1 MAPHD
6 QHSVVTGLAWV
17 TTNAPLDLPFV
28 FSVRVISVFQFSPD
42 MPRLSEFQ
50 SNRTSVLNSLR
61 LGGFRLRRDLRK
73 RTSAAARFLRI
84 RIPEFKALVHQALFV
99 IENHS
104 VQVDERFR
112 I

>member
-42 MPRLSEFQ
+42 MPLLSEFQ

-61 LGGFRLRRDLRK
+61 LGGFRLRRAYENELPQPHDFFAFGFWNAK
-73 RTSAAARFLRI
+73 PWCI
-84 RIPEFKALVHQALFV
+84 RL
-99 IENHS
+99 S
-104 VQVDERFR
+104 S
-112 I
+112 

>member
-42 MPRLSEFQ
+42 KPRLSEFQ

-61 LGGFRLRRDLRK
+61 VGWISVAPGLTKTSFRSRTTSSHSGSGIRNPGASGSLRNRESYRADR
-73 RTSAAARFLRI
+73 
-84 RIPEFKALVHQALFV
+84 
-99 IENHS
+99 
-104 VQVDERFR
+104 
-112 I
+112 

>member
-42 MPRLSEFQ
+42 MPLLSEFQ

-61 LGGFRLRRDLRK
+61 LGGFRLRRAYENELPQPHDFFAFGFRNSKPYASGSLRN
-73 RTSAAARFLRI
+73 RESY
-84 RIPEFKALVHQALFV
+84 
-99 IENHS
+99 
-104 VQVDERFR
+104 
-112 I
+112 

>member
-28 FSVRVISVFQFSPD
+28 SSVRVISVFQFSPD
-42 MPRLSEFQ
+42 KPRLSEFQ

-61 LGGFRLRRDLRK
+61 LGWISVAAGLTKKNFRSRTISSHSDSGIQSPGASGSLRNRE
-73 RTSAAARFLRI
+73 S
-84 RIPEFKALVHQALFV
+84 
-99 IENHS
+99 
-104 VQVDERFR
+104 FR
-112 I
+112 AGR

>member
-42 MPRLSEFQ
+42 VPLLSEFQ

-61 LGGFRLRRDLRK
+61 LGGFRLRRAYENELPQPHDFFAFGFRNSK
-73 RTSAAARFLRI
+73 PWCI
-84 RIPEFKALVHQALFV
+84 RL
-99 IENHS
+99 S
-104 VQVDERFR
+104 S
-112 I
+112 